1 MKIIDKEIHINR
13 GDRLL
18 IDFSIENGENKYIF
32 KDGDKIKFSIYE
44 KKGMDKPPV
53 LQKEFT
59 PAVGSTSVDI
69 DITSWQDK
77 ENFTIYIIPHD
88 DYANS
93 YYYMADPI
101 TTEKIKYGKPKLT
114 VKLSQSHSENG
125 DIKIKYEHED
135 LVKNA
140 DGSYTSK
147 DQHRD
152 PANGDFDGLV
162 SIYCF
167 IRSVI

>member
-44 KKGMDKPPV
+44 KKEMDKPPV

-69 DITSWQDK
+69 DIPGSEMKIGELTNKPIEYWYEIELNDD
-77 ENFTIYIIPHD
+77 ETIIGYDEDGAKRLILYPEG
-88 DYANS
+88 
-93 YYYMADPI
+93 AD
-101 TTEKIKYGKPKLT
+101 L
-114 VKLSQSHSENG
+114 
-125 DIKIKYEHED
+125 
-135 LVKNA
+135 
-140 DGSYTSK
+140 
-147 DQHRD
+147 
-152 PANGDFDGLV
+152 
-162 SIYCF
+162 
-167 IRSVI
+167 